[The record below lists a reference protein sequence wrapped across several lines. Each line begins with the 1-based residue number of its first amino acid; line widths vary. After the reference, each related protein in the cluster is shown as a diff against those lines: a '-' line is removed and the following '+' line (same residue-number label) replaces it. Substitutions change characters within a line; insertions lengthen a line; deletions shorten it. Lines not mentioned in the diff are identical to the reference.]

1 METLKSAN
9 NRMKILI
16 LATAISAISV
26 NGFSQNPG
34 LKQFKDC
41 TGIKTYFAQAGDTV
55 VFHCDNIRLYNQAS
69 FNYIKANYENL
80 YANSHALQLNSDST
94 NSIYKSLYENKSLDY
109 EQLKESYSQF
119 RIATHLHLLS
129 TDSQLTLIQANSRQA
144 QVQLQNADSAI
155 ASGIKKIETYRRNQW
170 KTKVSYFGWG
180 FIGGL
185 ASALLLALAI

>member
-1 METLKSAN
+1 M
-9 NRMKILI
+9 
-16 LATAISAISV
+16 
-26 NGFSQNPG
+26 
-34 LKQFKDC
+34 
-41 TGIKTYFAQAGDTV
+41 
-55 VFHCDNIRLYNQAS
+55 FHCDNIRLYNQAS

-80 YANSHALQLNSDST
+80 YASSHALMLGIDSSNT
-94 NSIYKSLYENKSLDY
+94 LYKSLYENKSLAY

-144 QVQLQNADSAI
+144 QVQLQKGDSAI
-155 ASGIKKIETYRRNQW
+155 ASGLKKLETYQRNQW

-185 ASALLLALAI
+185 ATALLLALAM